1 MFKPGLHNWEIQGY
15 QGFDGFLTVPY
26 FKAGLQWYQTQWES
40 LSQPW
45 SIVIKWKQHSLSTNN
60 SVTNAMMN
68 TRLIEWQA
76 EAEQLSK

>member
-1 MFKPGLHNWEIQGY
+1 MFKPGLHTWEIQGY

-45 SIVIKWKQHSLSTNN
+45 SIVI
-60 SVTNAMMN
+60 
-68 TRLIEWQA
+68 E
-76 EAEQLSK
+76 